1 MKPKRWKFRE
11 HDGIV
16 HQSCRQLAVGLIT
29 GGVIGLTFMP
39 SNFAGF
45 LTGIIPVIVGTVF
58 LAIGVLERTR
68 RGSSHE

>member
-1 MKPKRWKFRE
+1 MKPNRWKFRE

-39 SNFAGF
+39 FTVVGF
-45 LTGIIPVIVGTVF
+45 LTGIMPVVVGTVF
-58 LAIGVLERTR
+58 MFVGVLERTHM
-68 RGSSHE
+68 GNSHE